1 MTIFSGARAFYA
13 ITFGQFVS
21 LVGSGMT
28 RFGLSIWVLRE
39 TGDTTA
45 YSALL
50 FFAVLPV
57 GLGSIFT
64 GTLIDRWNRR
74 IVMLAG
80 NAVASLSTFV
90 AALLFFG
97 GALEI
102 WHLFIVLAVNGL
114 ANAFVIPSMEASVP
128 MLMDKQQLGRA
139 AGITQMTMSLE
150 VIISPALAGL
160 LIASIG
166 LGFIFIIDFVTFGA
180 SVLALA
186 LSVIPQPALDP
197 EGERRSLAGEFM
209 FGLRYI
215 AERPPFV
222 YLMVFVTITMFLMPG
237 IGYALSTPLA
247 LSVADERAA
256 GLILSSFGAGA
267 LISGVLLTAWGGPKR
282 RMNGVLAGLAMAGA
296 ASIVVGLRQSV
307 PLIMVGVFFIGV
319 TFMFMFGLNR
329 VIWQVKAAPEVL
341 GRIFSLRVALGIGA
355 QSLGVLVAGPMAQ
368 HVFEPMMM
376 EGGALATSVGS
387 LIGVGEGRGMAL
399 MYIIAG
405 LMLIALVTV
414 SAMVRRVR
422 LMEDYLPDQVLTA
435 EQPMAEQPV
444 VADSA
449 LD

>member
-1 MTIFSGARAFYA
+1 MTIFSGARSFYA

-57 GLGSIFT
+57 GIGSIFT

-74 IVMLAG
+74 VTMLIG
-80 NAVASLSTFV
+80 NAVASLSTLV
-90 AALLFFG
+90 AALLFFS

-102 WHLFIVLAVNGL
+102 WHLFIVLTVNGL
-114 ANAFVIPSMEASVP
+114 ANAFVMPSMEASVP
-128 MLMDKQQLGRA
+128 LLVGKEQLGRA
-139 AGITQMTMSLE
+139 AGISQMSMSLE

-160 LIASIG
+160 LIASAG

-186 LSVIPQPALDP
+186 LSAIPQPVY
-197 EGERRSLAGEFM
+197 GSERRGLMGEFV

-215 AERPPFV
+215 AERRPFV
-222 YLMVFVTITMFLMPG
+222 YLMVFVTITMFFMPG

-247 LSVADERAA
+247 LSIADERAA

-267 LISGVLLTAWGGPKR
+267 LISGFLLTAWGGPKR
-282 RMNGVLAGLAMAGA
+282 RMNGMLAGLALAGVA
-296 ASIVVGLRQSV
+296 SVVIGLRESIVLVA
-307 PLIMVGVFFIGV
+307 IGVFFIGV

-355 QSLGVLVAGPMAQ
+355 QSLGVLVAGPLAQ
-368 HVFEPMMM
+368 HVFEPMMV
-376 EGGALATSVGS
+376 EGGALAGSVGAF
-387 LIGVGEGRGMAL
+387 IGVGEGRGMAL
-399 MYIIAG
+399 MYIITG
-405 LMLIALVTV
+405 LMLITLVIV
-414 SAMVRRVR
+414 SALTRSIR
-422 LMEDYLPDQVLTA
+422 LMEDLLPDQTPTS
-435 EQPMAEQPV
+435 EEQPV
-444 VADSA
+444 AAASGSD
-449 LD
+449 

>member
-1 MTIFSGARAFYA
+1 MTIFSHARAFYA

-80 NAVASLSTFV
+80 NAVASLSTLV
-90 AALLFFG
+90 AALLFFA

-128 MLMDKQQLGRA
+128 MLMDKDQLGRA
-139 AGITQMTMSLE
+139 AGLTQMVMSME
-150 VIISPALAGL
+150 VIIAPVLAGL
-160 LIASIG
+160 LIASVG

-180 SVLALA
+180 SVLALTLA
-186 LSVIPQPALDP
+186 AIPQPAH
-197 EGERRSLAGEFM
+197 GRERRSLAGEFM

-247 LSVADERAA
+247 LSIADERVA

-267 LISGVLLTAWGGPKR
+267 LVSGVLLTTWGGPKR
-282 RMNGVLAGLAMAGA
+282 RMNGVLVGLALAGLASMV
-296 ASIVVGLRQSV
+296 IGLRESV
-307 PLIMVGVFFIGV
+307 PLIAVGVFFIGV

-355 QSLGVLVAGPMAQ
+355 QSLGVLVAGPLAQ

-376 EGGALATSVGS
+376 EGGALSGSVGAF
-387 LIGVGEGRGMAL
+387 IGVGEGRGMAL

-405 LMLIALVTV
+405 LILVALVVV
-414 SAMVRRVR
+414 SALIRQIR
-422 LMEDYLPDQVLTA
+422 LMEDLLPDQAPTA
-435 EQPMAEQPV
+435 EEQQARQA
-444 VADSA
+444 VAG
-449 LD
+449 

>member
-1 MTIFSGARAFYA
+1 MAVFSSARAFYA

-64 GTLIDRWNRR
+64 GTLIDRWDRR
-74 IVMLAG
+74 IVMLIG
-80 NAVASLSTFV
+80 NAVASLSTLV

-97 GALEI
+97 GMLEI
-102 WHLFIVLAVNGL
+102 WHLFIALAVNGL
-114 ANAFVIPSMEASVP
+114 ANAFVMPSMEASVP
-128 MLMDKQQLGRA
+128 LLVVKEQLGRA
-139 AGITQMTMSLE
+139 AGLSQMSMSLE
-150 VIISPALAGL
+150 IIVSPALAGL
-160 LIASIG
+160 LIVSAG
-166 LGFIFIIDFVTFGA
+166 LGFIFIIDFITFGA

-186 LSVIPQPALDP
+186 LSVIPRPVH
-197 EGERRSLAGEFM
+197 ESERRSLAGEFM

-222 YLMVFVTITMFLMPG
+222 YLMVFVTITMFFMPG

-247 LSVADERAA
+247 LSIADERAA

-282 RMNGVLAGLAMAGA
+282 RMTGILVGLALAGL
-296 ASIVVGLRQSV
+296 ASIVVGLRESV
-307 PLIMVGVFFIGV
+307 LLVTVGVFFIGV

-355 QSLGVLVAGPMAQ
+355 QSLGVLVAGPLAQ
-368 HVFEPMMM
+368 HVFEPMMV
-376 EGGALATSVGS
+376 EGGALAGSVGA

-399 MYIIAG
+399 MYILAG
-405 LMLIALVTV
+405 AMLIALVVV
-414 SAMVRRVR
+414 SALVRQIR
-422 LMEDYLPDQVLTA
+422 LMEDLLPDQEPST
-435 EQPMAEQPV
+435 EEQPV
-444 VADSA
+444 ADASA
-449 LD
+449 SD

>member
-1 MTIFSGARAFYA
+1 
-13 ITFGQFVS
+13 
-21 LVGSGMT
+21 MT

-50 FFAVLPV
+50 FFAVLPL

-64 GTLIDRWNRR
+64 GPLIDRWNRR
-74 IVMLAG
+74 IVMLVG
-80 NAVASLSTFV
+80 NAVASLSTLV

-97 GALEI
+97 GMLEI

-128 MLMDKQQLGRA
+128 MLMDKERLVRA
-139 AGITQMTMSLE
+139 AGLTQMSMSLE
-150 VIISPALAGL
+150 IVISPALAGL
-160 LIASIG
+160 LIVSAG

-186 LSVIPQPALDP
+186 LSVIPQPAPDSDS
-197 EGERRSLAGEFM
+197 ERRSLAGEFM
-209 FGLRYI
+209 FGLRYR
-215 AERPPFV
+215 AERLPFV

-247 LSVADERAA
+247 LSIADERVA

-282 RMNGVLAGLAMAGA
+282 RMTGILVGLALAGL
-296 ASIVVGLRQSV
+296 ASIVVGLRESV
-307 PLIMVGVFFIGV
+307 VLVTIGVFFIGV

-341 GRIFSLRVALGIGA
+341 GRIFSLRVALGNGA
-355 QSLGVLVAGPMAQ
+355 QALGVLVAGPLAQ
-368 HVFEPMMM
+368 HVFEPMMV
-376 EGGALATSVGS
+376 EGGALAPSVGAF
-387 LIGVGEGRGMAL
+387 IGVGEGRGTAL
-399 MYIIAG
+399 MYIVAG
-405 LMLIALVTV
+405 AMLIALVVV
-414 SAMVRRVR
+414 SALVRQIR
-422 LMEDYLPDQVLTA
+422 LMEDYLPDQAPTA
-435 EQPMAEQPV
+435 EESESVESTAV
-444 VADSA
+444 
-449 LD
+449 